1 MPCEISLQPWGMRKP
16 ESMISNFEIRIAK
29 FHFITFVLLPFFL
42 LLSSCESELLL
53 KQKDEIQKMQQE
65 IARQREEIE
74 ELKLARIKADQKRQD
89 CNRAIRDFEK
99 AQKLKDPE
107 QAISLYREGLRLC
120 PDDDVAHY
128 ELGKILVVVGQI
140 KEAEEEFEIALGIN
154 PDFESARRELKALQE
169 KK

>member
-99 AQKLKDPE
+99 AQKLKDLE

-120 PDDDVAHY
+120 PGDDVAHY

>member
-1 MPCEISLQPWGMRKP
+1 MAFSKL
-16 ESMISNFEIRIAK
+16 N
-29 FHFITFVLLPFFL
+29 LLSPGALLVPL
-42 LLSSCESELLL
+42 LLFLFLPSCESELIL
-53 KQKDEIQKMQQE
+53 KQKEEIQKMQKE

-128 ELGKILVVVGQI
+128 ELGIILVKIGQT
-140 KEAEEEFEIALGIN
+140 KEAEEEFETALGIN

>member
-1 MPCEISLQPWGMRKP
+1 
-16 ESMISNFEIRIAK
+16 
-29 FHFITFVLLPFFL
+29 
-42 LLSSCESELLL
+42 
-53 KQKDEIQKMQQE
+53 MQIE
-65 IARQREEIE
+65 IARQRAEIE
-74 ELKLARIKADQKRQD
+74 ELKLSRIKADQKRQD

-99 AQKLKDPE
+99 AQKVKDPD
-107 QAISLYREGLRLC
+107 QAIALYREGLRLC
-120 PDDDVAHY
+120 PNDDVAHY

>member
-1 MPCEISLQPWGMRKP
+1 MRKP

-107 QAISLYREGLRLC
+107 QAISLYRLW
-120 PDDDVAHY
+120 
-128 ELGKILVVVGQI
+128 
-140 KEAEEEFEIALGIN
+140 
-154 PDFESARRELKALQE
+154 
-169 KK
+169 

>member
-1 MPCEISLQPWGMRKP
+1 MAFPKL
-16 ESMISNFEIRIAK
+16 N
-29 FHFITFVLLPFFL
+29 LLSPGALLVPL
-42 LLSSCESELLL
+42 LLFLFLPSCESELVL
-53 KQKDEIQKMQQE
+53 KQKEEIQKMQKE

-128 ELGKILVVVGQI
+128 ELGIILVKIGQT
-140 KEAEEEFEIALGIN
+140 KDAEEEFETALGIN

>member
-42 LLSSCESELLL
+42 LLSSCESELVL

-128 ELGKILVVVGQI
+128 ELGKILAVVGQI

>member
-29 FHFITFVLLPFFL
+29 FHFITLVLLPFFI
-42 LLSSCESELLL
+42 LLSSCESELVL
-53 KQKDEIQKMQQE
+53 KQKEEIQKMQKE
-65 IARQREEIE
+65 IAQQREEIE

-128 ELGKILVVVGQI
+128 ELGIILVKIGQT
-140 KEAEEEFEIALGIN
+140 KDAVKEFETALGIN